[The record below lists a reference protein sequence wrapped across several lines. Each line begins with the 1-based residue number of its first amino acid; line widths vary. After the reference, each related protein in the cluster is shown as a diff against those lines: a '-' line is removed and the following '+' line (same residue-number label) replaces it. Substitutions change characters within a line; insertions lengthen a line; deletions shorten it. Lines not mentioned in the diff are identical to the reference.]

1 MAKVWTWVKTVGV
14 KGVLCGKMKGAP
26 QRAADVDDPSG
37 GREDDEADA
46 AHGDV
51 VV

>member
-1 MAKVWTWVKTVGV
+1 MVKVWKCVKTVGV
-14 KGVLCGKMKGAP
+14 KSVLCGNMKGAP
-26 QRAADVDDPSG
+26 RRAADVDDPSG

>member
-1 MAKVWTWVKTVGV
+1 MVKAWKCVKTVGV
-14 KGVLCGKMKGAP
+14 KGVLCGSMKGAP

-37 GREDDEADA
+37 GREGDEADA